1 MKKEQVRIVF
11 MGTPAFAVPALD
23 ALLAAGYPI
32 AGVVT
37 APDKMS
43 GRGRKIKFSPVK
55 DYALSRGLVLLQPE
69 KLKDPLFI
77 EQLRSLKADLQVV
90 VAFRMLPEVVWNM
103 PPMGTFNL
111 HASLLPQYRGAAPIN
126 HALIQGETVT
136 GLTTFFLD
144 KDIDTGR
151 IINQVK
157 LTIDL
162 HEDFGHLHDRMMAE
176 GAKLVVK
183 TVDELIHKKVKT
195 IPQNKL
201 IAEQK
206 ILKPAPKLHKEDCHI
221 NWYDNV
227 DRIFNFIRGLS
238 PYPGAFCFL
247 KLRNGEKL
255 MLKIFRAEKE
265 LCLHHEPAGTFQS
278 DGNRYLKVSAG
289 DGYIHLMELQLQGKK
304 RMNVGDFLNGFD
316 LKRLEI
322 IE

>member
-1 MKKEQVRIVF
+1 MKKEQPRIVF
-11 MGTPAFAVPALD
+11 MGTPAFAVPCLD
-23 ALLAAGYPI
+23 ALLVAGFNI

-43 GRGRKIKFSPVK
+43 GRGRKIRFSPVK
-55 DYALSRGLVLLQPE
+55 EYALSKGLTLLQPE
-69 KLKDPLFI
+69 KLKDPVFI
-77 EQLRSLKADLQVV
+77 EQLRSLKAGLQVV

-103 PPMGTFNL
+103 PPLGTFNL

-126 HALIQGETVT
+126 HAIIQGEKIT

-151 IINQVK
+151 IIHQVK
-157 LTIDL
+157 LTIEPD
-162 HEDFGHLHDRMMAE
+162 EDFGHLHDRMMLE

-183 TVDELIHKKVKT
+183 TVDDIIHKRVKT
-195 IPQNKL
+195 IPQNEL

-206 ILKPAPKLHKEDCHI
+206 ILNQAPKLYKNDCRI
-221 NWYDNV
+221 NWQDNV

-255 MLKIFRAEKE
+255 ILKIFRSEKE
-265 LCLHHEPAGTFQS
+265 LCHQHEPAGTFKT

-289 DGYIHLMELQLQGKK
+289 DGYIHLTELQLQGKK
-304 RMNVGDFLNGFD
+304 RMNVENFLNGFD
-316 LKRLEI
+316 LTRLEI
-322 IE
+322 VE

>member
-55 DYALSRGLVLLQPE
+55 GYALSRGLVLLQPE

-126 HALIQGETVT
+126 HVLIQGETVT

-157 LTIDL
+157 LTIDP

-183 TVDELIHKKVKT
+183 TVDELIHKKVKP

-221 NWYDNV
+221 NWHDYV

>member
-55 DYALSRGLVLLQPE
+55 GYALSRGLVLLQPE

-126 HALIQGETVT
+126 HVLIQGETVT

-157 LTIDL
+157 LTIDPD
-162 HEDFGHLHDRMMAE
+162 EDFGHLHDRMMAE

-183 TVDELIHKKVKT
+183 TVDELIHNKVKT

-201 IAEQK
+201 ISEQK
-206 ILKPAPKLHKEDCHI
+206 ILKPAPKLHKDDCHI
-221 NWYDNV
+221 NWHDYV

-322 IE
+322 VE